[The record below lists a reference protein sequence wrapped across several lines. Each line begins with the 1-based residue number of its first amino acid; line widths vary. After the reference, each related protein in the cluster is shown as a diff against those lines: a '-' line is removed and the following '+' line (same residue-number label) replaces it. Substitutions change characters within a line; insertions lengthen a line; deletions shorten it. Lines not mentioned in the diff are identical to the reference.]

1 MNESMGDMGNMNDM
15 GGMHDMSGMG
25 GMEGMHDMGG
35 MDMSAMLGPVV
46 FGDVHLGV
54 LLMLVSGIFYFLCA
68 LSLIKPYLEEKNE
81 LIGALL
87 AFFSYQ
93 TISMIFM
100 GVEMHTMNMLYSNIA
115 ALAIFIGSAYML
127 KFPIA
132 SLPEKTR
139 KYTFMGVMIA
149 SIALFVWFMGS
160 PAKQMQLMSFVLWYD
175 LIING
180 LIVGGSI
187 IWFGFQAIER
197 STKLKALGGGT
208 GVVSCCVAANAAMLG
223 GSLLASAIFQF
234 LAPLFILGA
243 ISKARKGGSLGSNKP
258 TDTSG
263 TTYAPT
269 SI

>member
-1 MNESMGDMGNMNDM
+1 MNESMGDMGMVGHDM
-15 GGMHDMSGMG
+15 GGM
-25 GMEGMHDMGG
+25 EG
-35 MDMSAMLGPVV
+35 MDMSAMLGPIV
-46 FGDVHLGV
+46 FGNVHLGV
-54 LLMLVSGIFYFLCA
+54 LLMIVSGIVYFFCA
-68 LSLIKPYLEEKNE
+68 LALIKPYFEEKNE

-100 GVEMHTMNMLYSNIA
+100 GVEMHTMDLLYSNIA

-139 KYTFMGVMIA
+139 KFTFMGVMVA
-149 SIALFVWFMGS
+149 TIALFVWFMQGGEMRH
-160 PAKQMQLMSFVLWYD
+160 KELMHFVLWYD

-187 IWFGFQAIER
+187 IWFGLKAVER
-197 STKLKALGGGT
+197 RTKLKALGGGT

-223 GSLLASAIFQF
+223 GSLLASAVFQF

-243 ISKARKGGSLGSNKP
+243 ITKARKGGNLGSSQP
-258 TDTSG
+258 VDTSG
-263 TTYAPT
+263 TTHAPT
-269 SI
+269 SL

>member
-1 MNESMGDMGNMNDM
+1 MNESMGDMSHDMGGMEDM
-15 GGMHDMSGMG
+15 GGMH
-25 GMEGMHDMGG
+25 GMEG
-35 MDMSAMLGPVV
+35 MDMSAMLGPIV
-46 FGDVHLGV
+46 FGNVHLGV
-54 LLMLVSGIFYFLCA
+54 LLMIVSGIFYFLCA
-68 LSLIKPYLEEKNE
+68 LALVKPYLEEKNE

-100 GVEMHTMNMLYSNIA
+100 GIEMHTMDMLYSNIA

-127 KFPIA
+127 KFPIS

-139 KYTFMGVMIA
+139 KYTFMGVMAA
-149 SIALFVWFMGS
+149 SIALFIWFMGTTD
-160 PAKQMQLMSFVLWYD
+160 KQEQLMSFVLWYD

-187 IWFGFQAIER
+187 IWFGLKAIER

-243 ISKARKGGSLGSNKP
+243 ISKARKGGSLGSNQSAN
-258 TDTSG
+258 TSG
-263 TTYAPT
+263 TTYSPT
-269 SI
+269 SL